1 MPGNYLPAAC
11 LRASFRHGM
20 ALLLLALPFTASH
33 AALTLSS
40 TRIVFDSDKTST
52 SIIIRNPSKQP
63 YAVQTWVNTVA
74 DNATVAVPFLVVP
87 QLFRLSPGKE
97 QQVQINNL
105 PNNLPNDRE
114 SLFFL
119 NAQEIPQANKEAG
132 NVLNIALRTR
142 IKLFYRPQQIK
153 GSPSGQLKH
162 LEFSLHDNNGQPQL
176 QVTNPTPFHYTFSRL
191 EISSKG
197 QQTAVKAIDMV
208 APFAQQTYPAPGIK
222 PAPGLQARFSII
234 NDFGGYSEPLSL
246 PIRLDR

>member
-11 LRASFRHGM
+11 LRASFRHSV

-40 TRIVFDSDKTST
+40 TRIVFDSDKSST

-63 YAVQTWVNTVA
+63 YAVQTWVNTVD

-87 QLFRLSPGKE
+87 QLFRLSPGQA
-97 QQVQINNL
+97 QQVQINRL
-105 PNNLPNDRE
+105 PNHLPNDRE
-114 SLFFL
+114 SLFFF

-153 GSPSGQLKH
+153 GSPSGHLKQ
-162 LEFSLHDNNGQPQL
+162 LEFSLHDKDGQPHL
-176 QVTNPTPFHYTFSRL
+176 QVNNPTPFHFTFSRL
-191 EISSKG
+191 EISDKG
-197 QQTAVKAIDMV
+197 QQKAVKAIDMV

-222 PAPGLQARFSII
+222 PGAGLQVRFSII
-234 NDFGGYSEPLSL
+234 NDFGGYSEPVTQPISL
-246 PIRLDR
+246 AR